1 MANMYDA
8 AYDLEKEIRNSEDFK
23 QLKEVYDKINSDE
36 VTKRM
41 FDNFRNIQ
49 LTLQEKQMRGEEIT
63 EEEVAQA
70 QQTVQLVQQHEEI
83 NKLMEAEQRV
93 SMLLNDI
100 NKIIMKPLEDLYGTG
115 EENEQSEQQ

>member
-1 MANMYDA
+1 MYDA
-8 AYDLEKEIRNSEDFK
+8 AYDLEKEIRDSEDFK

-100 NKIIMKPLEDLYGTG
+100 NKIIMKPLEDLYGTA
-115 EENEQSEQQ
+115 EEDAPNEQ

>member
-8 AYDLEKEIRNSEDFK
+8 AYDLEKEIRDSEDFK

-100 NKIIMKPLEDLYGTG
+100 NKIIMKPLEDLYGTA
-115 EENEQSEQQ
+115 EEDAPNEQ